1 MRRPRYALLV
11 DKAIE
16 AAISAIEIY
25 NKPSFRY
32 REETFSI
39 LMLNA
44 WELLLKARILKEN
57 KNRMRSIQV
66 FERKINK
73 SGQPSKKLFPKRNRS
88 KNEMT
93 IGLANA
99 IGTVQAYAKDGVD
112 QYCAENVGLL
122 MEVRDN
128 AVHFQNASKG
138 LKKRVQEIG
147 SASLRNFA
155 NASKS
160 WFGRD
165 LSSYDFALMPFAF
178 ESPTGV
184 IQTVFADDAKGAQG
198 KLHKLLAEAERQYPF
213 DPSKPF
219 NVGVAVEL
227 RFVRKAAENAIP
239 VRVAAPDDINAVPV
253 TIRKKKYENDTY
265 GLTTIWRKRFAND
278 IQISKW
284 TKSFTQR
291 EDPLKRIHAY
301 AWSVSSIHAMQ
312 RAPNKPFMTRIS
324 SRRLMRTTNGSLIS
338 ARLVL
343 GDR

>member
-1 MRRPRYALLV
+1 MRRPRYTLLV

-39 LMLNA
+39 VMLNA

-73 SGQPSKKLFPKRNRS
+73 SGQPGKRLLPKRNRS

-93 IGLANA
+93 IGLGDAV
-99 IGTVQAYAKDGVD
+99 GTVQAYAKDGID

-128 AVHFQNASKG
+128 AVHFQNATKG

-227 RFVRKAAENAIP
+227 RFVRRAAESAIP
-239 VRVAAPDDINAVPV
+239 VRLAAPDDINAVPV
-253 TIRKKKYENDTY
+253 TISEEEV
-265 GLTTIWRKRFAND
+265 RKRYLWTYDDLAQALRKRYSDFKMDKKFHATRRVLEKGTRPCLVRKLDPRNAKSAKQTFYDPNILKAFDAHYKQKAN
-278 IQISKW
+278 
-284 TKSFTQR
+284 
-291 EDPLKRIHAY
+291 
-301 AWSVSSIHAMQ
+301 
-312 RAPNKPFMTRIS
+312 
-324 SRRLMRTTNGSLIS
+324 
-338 ARLVL
+338 
-343 GDR
+343 